1 VKLRFFYMPFCLLLG
16 VLFSLS
22 GLAQSLAASEN
33 NQSLERL
40 FTTLK
45 ERKVL
50 DRARLNYIA
59 NSPQTLDS
67 SSDDSN
73 DKSLTGK
80 KEPKVVLN
88 GFITRSDGKSV
99 VWINDSNTM
108 GEELDKQG
116 IKVNTKK
123 MKRNLIQFSV
133 PGRKVSMKPGQAVD
147 IENGKVIE
155 VYNLPKKEQKKS
167 QVDRSLSENREP
179 TAGQDSSSAAIRVLE
194 TLIQE

>member
-1 VKLRFFYMPFCLLLG
+1 VKLRFFYIPFCLLLG
-16 VLFSLS
+16 IFISLCGS
-22 GLAQSLAASEN
+22 AQSFAASDN

-40 FTTLK
+40 FTTTK
-45 ERKVL
+45 ERNVL
-50 DRARLNYIA
+50 DRARLNHIA

-99 VWINDSNTM
+99 VWINNSNTM

-123 MKRNLIQFSV
+123 MKKNVIQFSV

-155 VYNLPKKEQKKS
+155 VYNLPKKEEKKS
-167 QVDRSLSENREP
+167 QVDRSMSENREP
-179 TAGQDSSSAAIRVLE
+179 TVGQDSSSAAIRVLE